1 MSTALGS
8 DVRRHLSRG
17 TRRIVLPFKHL
28 NQPDATS
35 YSKDDSD
42 SQIESNDFS
51 QMGLEPIL
59 HPSSA
64 QNRATSPFPCDSF
77 SAPSIN
83 RLSGMKPDAMF
94 LRTDCILPEGMGL
107 IQRRFGENW
116 MSVDNVT
123 SATLDARVRNAGWH
137 FMCLHTAHSGVGIGL
152 TAESATSK
160 AIALALK
167 QTERRFNAAELGLVK
182 DRRYPGFH
190 VARATLHTRQIQQ
203 QASLGLPDEM
213 VIRQLPAQ

>member
-1 MSTALGS
+1 MIKIPARSSIFSPSAVHCFAPDEHFQVSNRTVGDSMSTALGS

-42 SQIESNDFS
+42 SQIESNGFS
-51 QMGLEPIL
+51 RMGLEPIP

-64 QNRATSPFPCDSF
+64 QNRARSPFPCDSF
-77 SAPSIN
+77 SAPSIK

-107 IQRRFGENW
+107 VQKRFGENW
-116 MSVDNVT
+116 MSVDNV
-123 SATLDARVRNAGWH
+123 
-137 FMCLHTAHSGVGIGL
+137 
-152 TAESATSK
+152 
-160 AIALALK
+160 
-167 QTERRFNAAELGLVK
+167 
-182 DRRYPGFH
+182 
-190 VARATLHTRQIQQ
+190 
-203 QASLGLPDEM
+203 
-213 VIRQLPAQ
+213 

>member
-1 MSTALGS
+1 MSAALGS

-17 TRRIVLPFKHL
+17 ARRIVLPFKHL
-28 NQPDATS
+28 NQPDATT
-35 YSKDDSD
+35 YSEDDSD
-42 SQIESNDFS
+42 SQIESNGFS
-51 QMGLEPIL
+51 RMGLEPIE
-59 HPSSA
+59 HPSCA
-64 QNRATSPFPCDSF
+64 QNRATSPFVCDSF
-77 SAPSIN
+77 SAPSIKKP
-83 RLSGMKPDAMF
+83 SAMKPDAMF
-94 LRTDCILPEGMGL
+94 LRTDCVLPAGMGL
-107 IQRRFGENW
+107 VQRRFGVNW

-123 SATLDARVRNAGWH
+123 SATLNARVRNAGWH

-182 DRRYPGFH
+182 DRRYLGFH

-203 QASLGLPDEM
+203 HASLGFVDEM
-213 VIRQLPAQ
+213 VLRQLPAQ